1 MWAIK
6 GGVVRDGAVLY
17 VLPTVLAVHRNCQA
31 AVWVTVVNVFFGW
44 TILGWFVAM
53 GWAATGKAQ
62 TLPPTMGAH
71 PPRAIPGH

>member
-1 MWAIK
+1 
-6 GGVVRDGAVLY
+6 
-17 VLPTVLAVHRNCQA
+17 VHRNCQA

-71 PPRAIPGH
+71 SPRAIPGH